1 MRKIIHLQAILLL
14 AAALAVSACNG
25 GAEIAPED
33 AYIIDRTGERWSLD
47 QAVTLGY
54 RPGGFE
60 FGLGRNAI
68 VPLSDDRVQENP
80 QNAPDDLRVI
90 GVVVEGVARAYAVAP
105 LRRHEVV
112 NSVIGDTAFA
122 AAY

>member
-1 MRKIIHLQAILLL
+1 MKIFML
-14 AAALAVSACNG
+14 AATFLFSLVAACSSG
-25 GAEIAPED
+25 SQVAPED
-33 AYIIDRTGERWSLD
+33 AYITDKTGERWSLD

-54 RPGGFE
+54 RPEGFE

-80 QNAPDDLRVI
+80 KNVPDDLRVI

-112 NSVIGDTAFA
+112 NSVIGGTAFA